1 MVSKKVTIINKSGVH
16 ARPASILAKTAMKCT
31 SEIVIKV
38 GDRNV
43 NPKSVI
49 NLMAAA
55 IKNGTQV
62 EVECTGE
69 NEKEDLQ
76 VIIDLINS
84 GLGE

>member
-1 MVSKKVTIINKSGVH
+1 MVSQKVKIINESGVH
-16 ARPASILAKTAMKCT
+16 ARPASILAKTAMKCD
-31 SEIVIKV
+31 SDIVIKV
-38 GDRNV
+38 GERNV

-55 IKNGTQV
+55 IKKDTEV
-62 EVECTGE
+62 VVECTG
-69 NEKEDLQ
+69 NSEKEDLK

>member
-1 MVSKKVTIINKSGVH
+1 MVSQKVTIINESGVH

-31 SEIVIKV
+31 SDIVIKV
-38 GDRNV
+38 GERNV

-62 EVECTGE
+62 EVICTGE
-69 NEKEDLQ
+69 NEKEDLKAI
-76 VIIDLINS
+76 VDLINS

>member
-1 MVSKKVTIINKSGVH
+1 MVSQKVTIINESGVH

-31 SEIVIKV
+31 SDIVIKV
-38 GDRNV
+38 GEKNV

-55 IKNGTQV
+55 IKCGTEI

-69 NEKEDLQ
+69 NEKEDLK
-76 VIIDLINS
+76 VIVDLINN